1 MSGAIGPRF
10 TWLVQLH
17 FACNCLLDVVIFF
30 FDQDGRDLHLA
41 EGSLLRHHNFLQLA
55 SSLVKGLRPRLG
67 TGSPFAGRAVLR
79 ASQALFL
86 VLE

>member
-10 TWLVQLH
+10 TWLIQLH
-17 FACNCLLDVVIFF
+17 FARNCLLYVVIFF
-30 FDQDGRDLHLA
+30 FDQDGRDLDLA
-41 EGSLLRHHNFLQLA
+41 EGSLLRHHNFLQLT
-55 SSLVKGLRPRLG
+55 SSLVEGLRPRLG